1 MAIPDFQSCMLPLLK
16 FISNGKEYSMQSISD
31 GLADEFKLTE
41 EERAEQLPSRRAK
54 LFYNRVAWA
63 KFYLK
68 KAGLLETPKYGF
80 IKISEKGL
88 LTIAQG
94 IDSINIKY
102 LTSITDDAESI
113 SQDISSIQKS
123 EKTPEETLEI
133 ANESIRAELGQTIL
147 ETILSCS
154 PKFFEDLVID
164 LLLKMGYGGS
174 KKDAGSR
181 LGQSGDGGIDG
192 IIKEDQ
198 LGLDVIYIQAKRW
211 QGSVG
216 RPEIQKFVGA
226 LHGQRAKKGVFI
238 TTSTYTNEA
247 KMYVENIDVKVI
259 LIDGKLLSNLMI
271 DFDVGVSVSAT
282 YTIKKIDTD
291 YFEENI

>member
-1 MAIPDFQSCMLPLLK
+1 MVPTLL
-16 FISNGKEYSMQSISD
+16 S
-31 GLADEFKLTE
+31 
-41 EERAEQLPSRRAK
+41 
-54 LFYNRVAWA
+54 
-63 KFYLK
+63 
-68 KAGLLETPKYGF
+68 
-80 IKISEKGL
+80 
-88 LTIAQG
+88 
-94 IDSINIKY
+94 
-102 LTSITDDAESI
+102 
-113 SQDISSIQKS
+113 
-123 EKTPEETLEI
+123 
-133 ANESIRAELGQTIL
+133 
-147 ETILSCS
+147 ILSCS